1 VTETVQQ
8 LEVLVSEARRVAMAT
23 LVATKGTGPK
33 KEGAKMW
40 VDDRGDILGS
50 VTIGGCV
57 DARVIEESE
66 AVLAGSGRKL
76 LSMSLG
82 DEDAWE
88 LGLTCGGV
96 VDVLIEAI
104 DFARPDSSAV
114 RAYREVQDALGRG
127 LRAVAVMRL
136 EGSPERLVVR
146 EDGSVSGTLGDAG
159 LDEAARVQA
168 LRVLGDGGSRTS
180 TLALPGGDVAL
191 FFEVHAPRSALY
203 VFGAGHLAIPLV
215 ELARTLGMRTVVV
228 DGRERFAT
236 RERFPGV
243 DELRVGIPSEI
254 AGSLSYDAGTAVVL
268 VAHDYK
274 YDIPVLE
281 TVLRTGAGYI
291 GLLGSTRR
299 GEAIREFLRE
309 QGISDAQLARIHV
322 PVGLDIGAR
331 TASEIA
337 LSILAEAIAQ
347 RSGRPGTP
355 MRARRSG

>member
-8 LEVLVSEARRVAMAT
+8 LETLASQARRVAMAT

-40 VDDRGDILGS
+40 VSDRGDILGS

-66 AVLAGSGRKL
+66 AVLAGDGRKL

-96 VDVLIEAI
+96 VDVLIEPI
-104 DFARPDSSAV
+104 DFARPDSAAV
-114 RAYREVQDALGRG
+114 RAYREVRESLARG
-127 LRAVAVMRL
+127 ASAVVVTRL
-136 EGSPERLVVR
+136 SESPERLVVR
-146 EDGSVSGTLGDAG
+146 EDGTASGTLGDTR
-159 LDEAARVQA
+159 LDEAARAQA
-168 LRVLGDGGSRTS
+168 LRVVGDGVSRTAA
-180 TLALPGGDVAL
+180 LALPDGDVAA
-191 FFEVHAPRSALY
+191 FFELHAPVPALY
-203 VFGAGHLAIPLV
+203 VFGAGHLAIPLI

-236 RERFPGV
+236 RERFPSA

-254 AGSLSYDAGTAVVL
+254 AGSLSYGAGTAVVL

-281 TVLRTGAGYI
+281 TVLRTDAGYI
-291 GLLGSTRR
+291 GLLGSSRR
-299 GEAIREFLRE
+299 GEAIRQFLRE
-309 QGISDAQLARIHV
+309 QGISEEQLARIHV
-322 PVGLDIGAR
+322 PIGLDIGAR
-331 TASEIA
+331 TAPEIA

-347 RSGRPGTP
+347 RSARPGTP
-355 MRARRSG
+355 LRERKRG